1 MTAAANMKV
10 QPYLFFDGRCEEA
23 LEFYKKAI
31 GAQVG
36 MMMRFG
42 ESPDGHGPEGVSGD
56 KVMHASFFVGN
67 TLIMASDGWAK
78 GQPKFEGFCLSLSA
92 KDEADSQKL
101 FSALSDGG
109 EVTQPLAK
117 TFFSPSFG
125 MVKDK
130 FGVHWMV
137 MVPQEMV

>member
-1 MTAAANMKV
+1 MADVTNMKV

-31 GAQVG
+31 GAEVG
-36 MMMRFG
+36 MMMRVN
-42 ESPDGHGPEGVSGD
+42 ESPDKGGAHAPGD
-56 KVMHASFFVGN
+56 KIMHASFFVGN
-67 TLIMASDGWAK
+67 TLIMASDGFAK

-92 KDEADSQKL
+92 KDEAETKKFFD
-101 FSALSDGG
+101 ALGEGG
-109 EVTQPLAK
+109 EVTQPVIK
-117 TFFSPSFG
+117 TFFSPAFG

-137 MVPQEMV
+137 LVPQEMA